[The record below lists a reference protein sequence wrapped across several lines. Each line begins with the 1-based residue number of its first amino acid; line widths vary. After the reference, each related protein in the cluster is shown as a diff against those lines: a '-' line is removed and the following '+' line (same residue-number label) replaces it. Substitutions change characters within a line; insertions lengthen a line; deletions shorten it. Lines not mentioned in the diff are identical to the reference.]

1 MRKDTL
7 KPHIMTRYANVPDK
21 GPGARRP
28 KIFVLDTNI
37 ILHDFK
43 CIRQFQEND
52 IVIPS
57 AVIEELDK
65 FKKGNDALS
74 FNARNFMRELDR
86 LTGNR
91 MFGEHG
97 VPIGKDKGNIKVELN
112 HPFPHE
118 LRNLFQDDTQD
129 HRILATAMWVRDN
142 NPDRFVALVTKDINL
157 RMKAKAVGM
166 EAQDYLTDKI
176 DEQRVEYTRNEVIVK
191 ENLDPAKCQDL
202 TYGKG
207 WLAPEDLTD
216 RHTGKEGLEER
227 PMANQLYRFRWG
239 ENGHEAT
246 GCARYDSLS
255 DRIVLVRK
263 QYAYGISPRN
273 DEQKFAMDACLNKE
287 IRLVSLTGGAGTG
300 KTLLALAAALEQ
312 ERDYEQII
320 LSRPTVILG
329 NQEIGFLPGDEKAK
343 MGPFIQ
349 PLMDNLNVIRNVFK
363 PGSKQAQR
371 IDAMLKEEKLLI
383 SPLAYIRGRSLG
395 NVFFIIDEAQNLTP
409 HEIKTIITRAG
420 EGTKM
425 VFTGDLFQIDQPYLD
440 IYSNGL
446 THLGEKMAGQPLF
459 EHINL
464 RKGER
469 SELSDLASRL
479 L

>member
-1 MRKDTL
+1 M
-7 KPHIMTRYANVPDK
+7 P
-21 GPGARRP
+21 
-28 KIFVLDTNI
+28 
-37 ILHDFK
+37 
-43 CIRQFQEND
+43 
-52 IVIPS
+52 
-57 AVIEELDK
+57 
-65 FKKGNDALS
+65 
-74 FNARNFMRELDR
+74 
-86 LTGNR
+86 
-91 MFGEHG
+91 
-97 VPIGKDKGNIKVELN
+97 
-112 HPFPHE
+112 
-118 LRNLFQDDTQD
+118 
-129 HRILATAMWVRDN
+129 
-142 NPDRFVALVTKDINL
+142 
-157 RMKAKAVGM
+157 
-166 EAQDYLTDKI
+166 
-176 DEQRVEYTRNEVIVK
+176 
-191 ENLDPAKCQDL
+191 
-202 TYGKG
+202 
-207 WLAPEDLTD
+207 
-216 RHTGKEGLEER
+216 
-227 PMANQLYRFRWG
+227 NQLYRFRWG
-239 ENGHEAT
+239 ENGHEMT
-246 GCARYDSLS
+246 SCARYDSRT
-255 DRIVLVRK
+255 DRIILIRK

-273 DEQKFAMDACLNKE
+273 DEQKFAIEACLNKG

>member
-1 MRKDTL
+1 
-7 KPHIMTRYANVPDK
+7 MTRYANVPDN
-21 GPGARRP
+21 GPGGKRP

-43 CIRQFQEND
+43 CIRHFQEND

-65 FKKGNDALS
+65 FKKGNDSLS
-74 FNARNFMRELDR
+74 FNARNFMRELDK

-97 VPIGKDKGNIKVELN
+97 VPIGKDRGYIKVELN

-142 NPDRFVALVTKDINL
+142 NPGRFVALVTKDINL

-176 DEQRVEYTRNEVIVK
+176 DEQKVEYTQNEVIVK
-191 ENLDPAKCQDL
+191 ENLDPAKCQEL

-207 WLAPEDLTD
+207 WISVKDLKLS
-216 RHTGKEGLEER
+216 GEGH
-227 PMANQLYRFRWG
+227 PMPNQLYKFRWG

-246 GCARYDSLS
+246 SCARYDSAS
-255 DRIVLVRK
+255 GKVVLVKK

-273 DEQKFAMDACLNKE
+273 DEQKFAMDACLNKD

-300 KTLLALAAALEQ
+300 KTLIALASALEQ
-312 ERDYEQII
+312 ERKYDQII
-320 LSRPTVILG
+320 LTRPTVILG

-343 MGPFIQ
+343 MGPFVQ
-349 PLMDNLNVIRNVFK
+349 PLMDNLNVIKSVFK
-363 PGSKQAQR
+363 PSSKQALR

-395 NVFFIIDEAQNLTP
+395 NVYFIIDEAQNLTP
-409 HEIKTIITRAG
+409 HEVKTVITRAG
-420 EGTKM
+420 ENTKM

-459 EHINL
+459 EHVNL

>member
-1 MRKDTL
+1 
-7 KPHIMTRYANVPDK
+7 MTRYANVPDK
-21 GPGARRP
+21 GPGSKRP

-43 CIRQFQEND
+43 CIRHFQEND

-65 FKKGNDALS
+65 FKKGSDALS

-86 LTGNR
+86 LTGSR

-129 HRILATAMWVRDN
+129 HRILATAMWVRDS

-176 DEQRVEYTRNEVIVK
+176 DEQRVEYTQNEVIVR
-191 ENLDPAKCQDL
+191 ENFNPAKCQEL
-202 TYGKG
+202 TYGRG
-207 WLAPEDLTD
+207 WLAPEDVLDHPGAEGIHD
-216 RHTGKEGLEER
+216 R
-227 PMANQLYRFRWG
+227 PVPNQLYRFRWG
-239 ENGHEAT
+239 ENGHEASS
-246 GCARYDSLS
+246 CARYDSHS
-255 DRIVLVRK
+255 GKIVLVKK

-273 DEQKFAMDACLNKE
+273 DEQKFALDACLNKD
-287 IRLVSLTGGAGTG
+287 IKLVSLTGGAGTG
-300 KTLLALAAALEQ
+300 KTLVALAAALEQ
-312 ERDYEQII
+312 ERDYDQII

-363 PGSKQAQR
+363 PGSKQASR

-383 SPLAYIRGRSLG
+383 TPLAYIRGRSLG
-395 NVFFIIDEAQNLTP
+395 NVYFIIDEAQNLTP

-446 THLGEKMAGQPLF
+446 THLGEKMTGQPLF